1 MAHLQPGLLHQPGL
15 PGTLVGMPATTL
27 LLFQPFHRPKVRSKG
42 SFSGSIP
49 KFSCVLSNANRSNSS
64 NKARHIPVWRLRLS
78 SRVLI
83 CPGMQERTCNAR
95 PEEAKELFRF
105 SPPGSARCGPA
116 TARKLTQRPA
126 GSAIEVWLPGPHRLR
141 PQAGAD
147 RDPPC
152 RRRRRPLRAP
162 APGGGAGP
170 PPSRACPGG
179 PAPLGT
185 AHRHLSTGGENAR
198 RQQWR
203 RWLPAGRSSA
213 AAPEPRLSPAVSD
226 TPAREISNERGSSP
240 APPGHTC
247 TAPPARRVK
256 DVGGD
261 SPLPL
266 PAVPAAPEKPVKQEE
281 MAALDVDSSSHSEY
295 LQHGNGAASAS
306 AGAAAPQDAQPSPL
320 ALLAATCS
328 KIGPPSP
335 EEDEAAAAAAAS
347 HSAGATADLAS
358 VQLTGTPNRWEVLS
372 AAPATIKDEAG
383 NIVQI
388 PGAATVTSSGQYVLP
403 IQSLQNQQIFS
414 VAPGSD
420 SSNGTVSNVQ
430 YQVIPQIQTADGQQ
444 VQLGFAASSD
454 NSSINQETGQ
464 IQIIPGS
471 NQTII
476 ASGTPSANIQN
487 ILSQSGQVQVQGVA
501 IGGSSFPGQAQVV
514 ANVPLGLP
522 GNITFVPINSVDLD
536 SLGLGSGSQ
545 TMTAGINADGHLI
558 NTGQAMDSSDNS
570 ERTGEQ
576 VSPEITETATDN
588 DLFVPTSSS
597 SQLPVTIDSSSIL
610 EQNANNLTTTSGQ
623 VHSSDLQG
631 NYIQTSVSDDTQAQ
645 NIQVSTAQPIVQHIQ
660 LQESQQPTSQ
670 AQIVQGIAQQTI
682 HGVQASQSISQQ
694 ALQNLQLQLNPGTFL
709 IQAQTVTPSG
719 QITWQTFQV
728 QGVQNL
734 QNLQIQ
740 NAPGQQITLTP
751 VQTLTLG
758 QVAAGGALTSTPVSL
773 STAQL
778 PNLQTV
784 TVNSIDSAGIQLHQG
799 ENAGSPA
806 DIRIKEEEP
815 DPEEWQLSG
824 DSTLNTNDLTHLRV
838 QVVDE
843 EGDQPHQEGKRLRR
857 VACTCPNC
865 KEGGG
870 RGSNLGKK
878 KQHICH
884 IPGCGKVYGKT
895 SHLRAHLR
903 WHSGERPFVCNWMF
917 CGKRFTRSDELQ
929 RHRRTHTGEKKFVCP
944 ECSKRFMRSDHL
956 AKHIKTH
963 QNKKGIHSSSTV
975 LASVEATPDDTL
987 ITAGGTTLI
996 LANIQQGSVSGIG
1009 TVNTSGTSNQ
1019 DILTNT
1025 EIPLQLVT
1033 VSGNETME

>member
-1 MAHLQPGLLHQPGL
+1 MASQRIREPNVLEKTSSSLGGGVSPNTSALPSGLWGGSALLSSCSGRGRIPGLSGGGLLAAPGSGGSERPRPWGQPAEAAPRWKNVEWRRSHWGRISSPAQLFYSLAGPTPSVSEAKGEASRLAKRQTGARTNEHSWRRARRRMRAKKRGGTSGQAVTLFPPFGL
-15 PGTLVGMPATTL
+15 EAPPFVFPAQSIKIGKKIPGPLRPCPPPLPASSLAAAAFAPHHVREREQPL
-27 LLFQPFHRPKVRSKG
+27 LL
-42 SFSGSIP
+42 
-49 KFSCVLSNANRSNSS
+49 
-64 NKARHIPVWRLRLS
+64 
-78 SRVLI
+78 
-83 CPGMQERTCNAR
+83 
-95 PEEAKELFRF
+95 
-105 SPPGSARCGPA
+105 PPT
-116 TARKLTQRPA
+116 TARL
-126 GSAIEVWLPGPHRLR
+126 GPL
-141 PQAGAD
+141 
-147 RDPPC
+147 
-152 RRRRRPLRAP
+152 LP
-162 APGGGAGP
+162 APGPECATECLFIG
-170 PPSRACPGG
+170 
-179 PAPLGT
+179 LNI
-185 AHRHLSTGGENAR
+185 LQIYYNIFVFFIQTG
-198 RQQWR
+198 
-203 RWLPAGRSSA
+203 
-213 AAPEPRLSPAVSD
+213 
-226 TPAREISNERGSSP
+226 
-240 APPGHTC
+240 
-247 TAPPARRVK
+247 
-256 DVGGD
+256 
-261 SPLPL
+261 
-266 PAVPAAPEKPVKQEE
+266 
-281 MAALDVDSSSHSEY
+281 
-295 LQHGNGAASAS
+295 
-306 AGAAAPQDAQPSPL
+306 
-320 ALLAATCS
+320 
-328 KIGPPSP
+328 
-335 EEDEAAAAAAAS
+335 
-347 HSAGATADLAS
+347 DLAS
-358 VQLTGTPNRWEVLS
+358 AQLGGAPNRWEVLS
-372 AAPATIKDEAG
+372 ATPTTIKDEAG
-383 NIVQI
+383 NLVQI
-388 PGAATVTSSGQYVLP
+388 PSAATSSGQYVLP
-403 IQSLQNQQIFS
+403 LQNLQNQQIFS

-420 SSNGTVSNVQ
+420 SSNGTVSSVQ
-430 YQVIPQIQTADGQQ
+430 YQVIPQIQSTDGQQ
-444 VQLGFAASSD
+444 VQIGFTGSSD
-454 NSSINQETGQ
+454 NGGLNQESSQ

-471 NQTII
+471 NQTLL
-476 ASGTPSANIQN
+476 ASGTPPANIQN
-487 ILSQSGQVQVQGVA
+487 LMPQTGQVQVQGVA
-501 IGGSSFPGQAQVV
+501 IGGSSFPGQTQVV

-536 SLGLGSGSQ
+536 SLGLSGSSQ

-570 ERTGEQ
+570 ERTGER
-576 VSPEITETATDN
+576 VSPDINETNTDT

-597 SQLPVTIDSSSIL
+597 SQLPVTIDSTGIL
-610 EQNANNLTTTSGQ
+610 QQNTNSLTTSSGQ

-631 NYIQTSVSDDTQAQ
+631 NYIQSPVSEETQAQ
-645 NIQVSTAQPIVQHIQ
+645 NIQVSTAQPVVQHLQ

-670 AQIVQGIAQQTI
+670 AQIVQGITPQTI
-682 HGVQASQSISQQ
+682 HGVQASGQNISQQ

-740 NAPGQQITLTP
+740 NTAAQQITLTP

-773 STAQL
+773 STGQL

-784 TVNSIDSAGIQLHQG
+784 TVNSIDSTGIQLHPG
-799 ENAGSPA
+799 ENADSPA

-843 EGDQPHQEGKRLRR
+843 EGDQQHQEGKRLRR

-870 RGSNLGKK
+870 RGTNLGKK

-903 WHSGERPFVCNWMF
+903 WHSGERPFICNWMF

-963 QNKKGIHSSSTV
+963 QNKKVIHSSSAV
-975 LASVEATPDDTL
+975 LASVEAGRDDTL

-1009 TVNTSGTSNQ
+1009 TVNTSATSNQ